1 MGAAALAVAVAGIVV
16 VSSSSGEAP
25 AAGGKTSQRG
35 PADGGAAPE
44 TAVALPQ
51 AGVPRT
57 APPGPVGADGRR
69 TPMVAAGLDGAGSG
83 APAGDPGGA
92 AREPAA
98 EEPGTEKP
106 GTGEAPERKDPAVAG
121 EADAGKPG
129 SREPGGDGNG
139 KPEKKSKKAAKGGEA
154 EAAGRSKHTDA
165 GAVAYFQRSKAAKR
179 VKDIRMVGG
188 YLRIYTD
195 LPESADNSKQA
206 IELCETGLDYL
217 AEEIG
222 EDDPVVFVQAEFG
235 ENGNPVLANVLG
247 PDDSTCRVTYPRPG
261 R

>member
-1 MGAAALAVAVAGIVV
+1 MSVGAAALAVAVAGIVV

-51 AGVPRT
+51 AGVPRA
-57 APPGPVGADGRR
+57 APSGPAGADGRR
-69 TPMVAAGLDGAGSG
+69 TPMVTAGLDGAGSG

-98 EEPGTEKP
+98 GEPGAEKP
-106 GTGEAPERKDPAVAG
+106 GTGEASERKDPAVAG
-121 EADAGKPG
+121 EADAGKPET
-129 SREPGGDGNG
+129 REPGGG
-139 KPEKKSKKAAKGGEA
+139 KPAKKSEKAAKVEEA
-154 EAAGRSKHTDA
+154 EAAGRSKHTDT

-206 IELCETGLDYL
+206 LELCETGLDYL
-217 AEEIG
+217 AEEVG